1 MKTKSKKKIGK
12 LVLQQNLYGYLFI
25 LPAFLIIA
33 VFSIYPILNGL
44 LLSFTNWDGLHEYD
58 FIQFDNY
65 TRMFSDAEFGVALF
79 NTLVFVLGTVP
90 MIIIL
95 SLLFAH
101 FLNRPMIGKKLFRS
115 IYFLPTI
122 TSGVAIAMIWKWIFN
137 TNTGLI
143 NSFLFMLGMEP
154 IEWLASSKYAMVSV
168 IVMSIWKSLGT
179 NIIIMLAA
187 LQSVPSSLYEA
198 SSMDTTSGYKK
209 FIKITIPMISPSI
222 FLIAIMSTIS
232 AFQVFEQVMTLT
244 KGGPGNATLV
254 VVLYIYNQAF
264 ENFNMGY
271 ASTLAYALFF
281 IILLVTLIQWIA
293 KKHWVYSE
301 VD

>member
-1 MKTKSKKKIGK
+1 M
-12 LVLQQNLYGYLFI
+12 LI
-25 LPAFLIIA
+25 LPAFLIIGI
-33 VFSIYPILNGL
+33 FSIYPILNGL
-44 LLSFTNWDGLHEYD
+44 MLSFTNWDGLHDYN
-58 FIQFDNY
+58 FIGIENY
-65 TRMFSDAEFGVALF
+65 SKMFTDTEFGTALL

-90 MIIIL
+90 PILLL
-95 SLLFAH
+95 SLLFAYL
-101 FLNRPMIGKKLFRS
+101 LNKPIKAKKLFRS
-115 IYFLPTI
+115 IYFLPAV

-137 TNTGLI
+137 TNTGLL
-143 NSFLFMLGMEP
+143 NSFLFAVGMEP
-154 IEWLASSKYAMVSV
+154 VEWLASSQYAMASV
-168 IVMSIWKSLGT
+168 IIMSVWKSLGT

-198 SSMDTTSGYKK
+198 ASMDTTSGYKK
-209 FIKITIPMISPSI
+209 FMKITVPMISPSI
-222 FLIAIMSTIS
+222 FLIAIMSIIS

-264 ENFNMGY
+264 KNFNMGY

-281 IILLVTLIQWIA
+281 IILIVTVIQWIA
-293 KKHWVYSE
+293 KKRWVYSE